1 MSQAPQ
7 ATGDPTAPV
16 GDDAVRPFAVESLD
30 IRGRAVQMG
39 GELDAILG
47 RHDYPAPVSRL
58 LAEAIV
64 LTALLG
70 SSLKIDGRFT
80 LQTETDGP
88 VDLLVVDYR
97 SGGAIRAYA
106 RFDSERVSAADGA
119 GPADLLGEGRMAM
132 TVDQGSLTTR
142 YQGIVQL
149 TGEDDL
155 QEVAHTYFRQSE
167 QIPTRVR
174 LAVAELQVRGA
185 DGVVQRGWRAGGLL
199 VQFLPRSPERARMQ
213 ELTGDVPDGVEIP
226 EFEEDDAW
234 TEAQALI
241 ETVEDIELT
250 DPAVPVERL
259 LFRLF
264 NQRGVRVFDPLA
276 VRDECSCS
284 SDKVEGVLAGF
295 SADEISEATKDGV
308 ITARCEFCGRGYAFD
323 PAKFAS

>member
-1 MSQAPQ
+1 
-7 ATGDPTAPV
+7 
-16 GDDAVRPFAVESLD
+16 
-30 IRGRAVQMG
+30 MG
-39 GELDAILG
+39 VELDAILG
-47 RHDYPAPVSRL
+47 RHAYPAPVSRL

-80 LQTETDGP
+80 MQTETDGP

-106 RFDSERVSAADGA
+106 RFDAGRVADAGAA
-119 GPADLLGEGRMAM
+119 GPAALLGEGRMAM
-132 TVDQGSLTTR
+132 TVDQGSHMTR

-174 LAVAELQVRGA
+174 LAVAELQIRGD

-199 VQFLPRSPERARMQ
+199 VQFLPRSSERARMQ
-213 ELTGDVPDGVEIP
+213 ELTGDVPEGVDVP
-226 EFEEDDAW
+226 EFREDDAW
-234 TEAQALI
+234 TEAKALV

-250 DPAVPVERL
+250 DPEVPVERL

-264 NQRGVRVFDPLA
+264 NQRGVRVFEPLA

-284 SDKVEGVLAGF
+284 ADKIEGVLAGF
-295 SADEISEATKDGV
+295 SAEEVAEATKDGV

-323 PAKFAS
+323 PARFAP